1 MLVTKYQICLMANG
15 DHNISEKH
23 LVKICLW
30 PGLSLK
36 EGWQKIK
43 RLMPLR
49 SLDEIGS

>member
-30 PGLSLK
+30 PGFEL
-36 EGWQKIK
+36 EGGLAKNQMFDAFAIS
-43 RLMPLR
+43 R
-49 SLDEIGS
+49 